1 MGTMGT
7 LGTQNTA
14 LTMEATRTQET
25 SDGAIAEAAL
35 FDDEGNAINPVLLEK
50 AKRHREQRKKE
61 ERAKATGQIQLS
73 SHLFVERMFS
83 S

>member
-1 MGTMGT
+1 METART
-7 LGTQNTA
+7 L
-14 LTMEATRTQET
+14 ET
-25 SDGAIAEAAL
+25 SDGTMVEATL

-73 SHLFVERMFS
+73 SH
-83 S
+83 